1 MSFAWLILRAT
12 VQYHTIVESRRGLRP
27 VPVLLKIIIVRQK
40 SRSNFIK
47 YLQKYTPSNLTYN
60 LKIIIINIGRCS
72 LCCLINRQDQQ
83 QIMLNY
89 CISVLWQRMC
99 QPSQRHLTAI
109 EKKYGE
115 KHLVFYSGY
124 IATTFF
130 SISTREVF
138 IVQGVPLSKHITHY
152 GPWTSFPYYKHTTP
166 TSNKI

>member
-1 MSFAWLILRAT
+1 MSFAWLRLRAT
-12 VQYHTIVESRRGLRP
+12 VQRHTIVESWRGLRP
-27 VPVLLKIIIVRQK
+27 VPVYWKLLLFGKTRGAILSKIYRKILHQIWLT
-40 SRSNFIK
+40 IK
-47 YLQKYTPSNLTYN
+47 NNNNKHWALFPLGY
-60 LKIIIINIGRCS
+60 
-72 LCCLINRQDQQ
+72 LINRQDQ

-89 CISVLWQRMC
+89 CISFLWQRMC

-109 EKKYGE
+109 EKKCGE

-124 IATTFF
+124 IAPTFS

-152 GPWTSFPYYKHTTP
+152 GPWTSFPYFNHTTP